1 MKVITRFAT
10 KNSPHMHSV
19 NVSTYP
25 DDNTNAWVNRLIP
38 ESTVEGFQSNRIR
51 LNHITQYAAM
61 DHFKDACLFDQERAS
76 STFPED
82 VEQWIGYKYTPADT
96 WIEVQAIYEK
106 KGKEV
111 LSTHIYQINVSVVDG
126 IYPDLMHSVELQQP

>member
-38 ESTVEGFQSNRIR
+38 NSTVETFQSGLLR
-51 LNHITQYAAM
+51 LEIITQYAAM

-76 STFPED
+76 SSFPED